1 MDINGLRSDDD
12 AVSPVIGVVLMVAIT
27 VVLAAVIA
35 SLVLGYGNQTGPQTP
50 TTSFEDEYTPAP
62 DHAGSGYATIAHA
75 GGDSVAFDT
84 LYVRGSGFN
93 TSDTA
98 HGNVQSSD
106 SLDVQDEF
114 YEDGTEV
121 RLHVNETGFWPADRT
136 SGEDSRIV
144 SEDSINVPVDR
155 DYELTL
161 VYRSPQDGTSSIV
174 YTAEGPGA

>member
-1 MDINGLRSDDD
+1 MHINGLLSDDD
-12 AVSPVIGVVLMVAIT
+12 AVSPVIGVILMVAIT
-27 VVLAAVIA
+27 VILSAVIA

-50 TTSFEDEYTPAP
+50 TTSFEDEYTSVP
-62 DHAGSGYATIAHA
+62 DHAGSGYATIAHQ
-75 GGDSVAFDT
+75 GGDSIAFDA

-93 TSDTA
+93 ASDTA
-98 HGNVQSSD
+98 HGNLQSSD

-114 YEDGTEV
+114 YEDGRTV

-136 SGEDSRIV
+136 SGAESRLV
-144 SEDSINVPVDR
+144 TEDSINVPVDR

-161 VYRSPQDGTSSIV
+161 VYRSPHDESSSVV

>member
-1 MDINGLRSDDD
+1 MHINGLRSDDD

-27 VVLAAVIA
+27 VILAAVIA

-50 TTSFEDEYTPAP
+50 TTTFEDEYTPVP
-62 DHAGSGYATIAHA
+62 GHAGSGYATIAHG

-136 SGEDSRIV
+136 SDEDSRIV
-144 SEDSINVPVDR
+144 VEDSINVPVDR

-161 VYRSPQDGTSSIV
+161 VYRSPQDETSSIV

>member
-1 MDINGLRSDDD
+1 MHINGILSDDD
-12 AVSPVIGVVLMVAIT
+12 AVSPVIGVVLIVAIT
-27 VVLAAVIA
+27 VILAAVVA

-50 TTSFEDEYTPAP
+50 TTSFDDRYTPTP
-62 DHAGSGYATIAHA
+62 DHAGSGYATIAHQGGDPIVA
-75 GGDSVAFDT
+75 GG

-93 TSDTA
+93 ASDTA

-114 YEDGTEV
+114 SEDGQTV
-121 RLHVNETGFWPADRT
+121 RLHVNETGFWPDGRS

-155 DYELTL
+155 DYELVL
-161 VYRSPQDGTSSIV
+161 VYRSPHDRSSSIV
-174 YTAEGPGA
+174 YAADGPGA